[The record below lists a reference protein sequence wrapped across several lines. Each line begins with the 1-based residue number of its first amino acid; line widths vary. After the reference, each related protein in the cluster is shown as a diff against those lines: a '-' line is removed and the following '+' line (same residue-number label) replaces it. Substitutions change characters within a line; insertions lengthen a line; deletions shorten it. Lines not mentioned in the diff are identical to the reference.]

1 MDSHNVL
8 ADFHPLVRRWF
19 ERAYGEPSPPQRLGW
34 PSIAAGQNTL
44 ILAPTGS
51 GKTLAAFLWTI
62 NHLIEQQLQEELS
75 PGVRVLYVS
84 PLKALNNDIARNLEA
99 PLSGI
104 RQEAVAAGIQLPTI
118 HTAVRTGD
126 TPQSKRRAMVS
137 TPPDILITTP
147 ESLYLMLTSSQARSI
162 FKTVQYVIVDEI
174 HAVCNNKRGVH
185 LSLSLERLQEVA
197 DQEFVR
203 IGLSATQRPLERIA
217 EFLGGYAP
225 DAEKGSRIVPRP
237 VHIVDAGQRKEMDLK
252 VICAADDFS
261 LLPQDSVW
269 PLVFDEVLEEIRAH
283 KTTLIFVNNRR
294 LAERV
299 AATLNERITEA
310 TEASFHLYNVPRQ
323 TKWTRGNMPGDS
335 TGEADVRRSSPI
347 IDGAQ
352 LPGES
357 IERGTLPAE
366 GTERGTLPVEN
377 TKRSTLPVEGTER
390 ATPAGDGTQTVPME
404 GRTASGNNA
413 VPDYAGSLPQPE
425 EPEQLVQ
432 AYHGSMSREARE
444 QMEADLKEGKLRA
457 LVATSALELG
467 IDVGSIDLVI
477 QLQSPKGIA
486 RGLQRV
492 GRSGHLVSA
501 TSKGRVFVSHRED
514 LIETLVVARAMQ
526 THTVEETFIPENCL
540 DVLAQQIV
548 AMVGVEPWPVD
559 RLFAV
564 VRRSMC
570 YHALPRELFD
580 RVLDMLAGRY
590 THEAFRDLRPRISW
604 DRVNNV
610 VAPLP
615 GTSHAALTGG
625 GTIADRGYYGVYL
638 EDQRTKVG
646 EVDEEFI
653 YESRSGDTFLLG
665 SSVWRMLD
673 IDANRIIVAPAPG
686 QPARMPFWRG
696 EGIGRSFELGVAVGR
711 FRRELEARL
720 DRPGCQEWLQNE
732 YPVDSGG
739 AWNAMDYGR
748 RQKEA
753 TGRLPTDTTLILE
766 SFRDELGDPR
776 IVLHSCFGRRVNG
789 LLGLFLARA
798 YTQRAGIEPQMLYND
813 DGIMLRCPDTDTTY
827 PDLLSD
833 LDAGAA
839 QSSVLEDIMFAPV
852 FGGQFRQNAGRAL
865 LLPRTTPGKRTPL
878 WLQRL
883 RAADLL
889 NAVRQF
895 EDFPIVI
902 ETVREVLNDVLDFP
916 RFRSILSQIAEG
928 SIEVVTAQ
936 TEIPSPFAASLLFDF
951 IAAYMYESDQPREDR
966 QSQYLAVNRELL
978 SEVVDLDTVASLVR
992 PEAIT
997 AVEADLQHTRPGY
1010 RARTPEELMELLIRV
1025 GDLSEEEVR
1034 MRVEGESA
1042 QMLAE
1047 LGRNGRAVMI
1057 RHEGRP
1063 VWVAGEDRAL
1073 YARLGSDDETTTILR
1088 RYVEHHGP
1096 VTTAE
1101 LADRYGLSEDDVL
1114 RVAARWSSDRHMV
1127 RGRFRPPSMPGSGEP
1142 QWCYRPNIER
1152 IHRQTIS
1159 LLRKEIQ
1166 PCTIPEY
1173 VRFALAWH
1181 TQHSAAVNAGQ
1192 PDLSPIVDQL
1202 AGLTLPAD
1210 VWEYYVVA
1218 TRVSGPPGSNPAV
1231 SHADRLGTLPG
1242 YVWCG
1247 AGPGRMKV
1255 FIRGE
1260 GGIFLDP
1267 TAGNDAK
1274 ESGEAASRVLGYLRQ
1289 HGASFLSDVRS
1300 GAHLSLQALN
1310 AALAELFWGGMI
1322 TNDNLQEILQ
1332 LKRTARVDESIPV
1345 EPVQVV
1351 GPYSRRRLSPVVQ
1364 GARRAIRELPGWQGR
1379 WSLIDHPAVMGDA
1392 LTIDERVRRQVDCA
1406 MQRYGIL
1413 AREFLRRED
1422 LLPWSL
1428 LAPELQRREM
1438 RGTVRRGYFV
1448 EGLSGM
1454 QYALPSAVEML
1465 RRERSRPASDEAIL
1479 LNACDP
1485 INPYGPGV
1493 DLPFAE
1499 GRVAR
1504 TSSTM
1509 IAFVGGLPVLLSELN
1524 GTRLFTAPD
1533 ASDQVI
1539 ELALHLLVN
1548 LTRRPPAMRPFRH
1561 IHVEQ
1566 ANGTKPALDRIQPL
1580 LEKLGFVRDA
1590 GQTMRYEGYM

>member
-1 MDSHNVL
+1 METDNVL

-34 PSIAAGQNTL
+34 PSIAAGRNTL

-62 NHLIEQQLQEELS
+62 NHLIEQQLREELA

-104 RQEAVAAGIQLPTI
+104 RQEAVAAGIALPTI

-137 TPPDILITTP
+137 TPPEILITTP

-162 FKTVQYVIVDEI
+162 FTTVQYVIVDEI

-217 EFLGGYAP
+217 GFLGGYTADP
-225 DAEKGSRIVPRP
+225 ENGTRTVPRP
-237 VHIVDAGQRKEMDLK
+237 VNIVDAGQRKEMDLK
-252 VICAADDFS
+252 VICAADDFA
-261 LLPQDSVW
+261 LMPQDSVW
-269 PLVFDEVLEEIRAH
+269 PLVFDEVLEEIRTH
-283 KTTLIFVNNRR
+283 RTTLIFVNNRR

-310 TEASFHLYNVPRQ
+310 TGVTFNLYSVPRQ
-323 TKWTRGNMPGDS
+323 TQWTAGAGRGEPRDRSHERSGDELAGTPETVS
-335 TGEADVRRSSPI
+335 GGGTADAQ
-347 IDGAQ
+347 GA
-352 LPGES
+352 
-357 IERGTLPAE
+357 
-366 GTERGTLPVEN
+366 
-377 TKRSTLPVEGTER
+377 
-390 ATPAGDGTQTVPME
+390 
-404 GRTASGNNA
+404 
-413 VPDYAGSLPQPE
+413 
-425 EPEQLVQ
+425 EQLVQ

-444 QMEADLKEGKLRA
+444 QMEADLKAGRLRA

-467 IDVGSIDLVI
+467 IDIGSIDLVI

-514 LIETLVVARAMQ
+514 LVETLVVARAMQ
-526 THTVEETFIPENCL
+526 AHTVEETFIPENCL
-540 DVLAQQIV
+540 DVLAQQVV

-638 EDQRTKVG
+638 EDKRTKVG

-665 SSVWRMLD
+665 SSVWRMMD

-696 EGIGRSFELGVAVGR
+696 EGIGRSFELGLAVGR

-720 DRPGCQEWLQNE
+720 DRPGCQEWLQKE
-732 YPVDSGG
+732 YPVDSRG
-739 AWNAMDYGR
+739 AWNVMDYGR

-798 YTQRAGIEPQMLYND
+798 YTQRAGTEPQMLYND
-813 DGIMLRCPDTDTTY
+813 DGIMLRCPDTDAVY

-833 LDAGAA
+833 IDVAAAHSTVLD
-839 QSSVLEDIMFAPV
+839 DIMFSPV

-889 NAVRQF
+889 SAVRQF

-916 RFRSILSQIAEG
+916 RFRSILSQVADG
-928 SIEVVTAQ
+928 SIEVVTVQ

-951 IAAYMYESDQPREDR
+951 IAVYMYEHDQPREDR

-1025 GDLSEEEVR
+1025 GDLTEEEVQ
-1034 MRVEGESA
+1034 MRVEGASA
-1042 QMLAE
+1042 PMLAE
-1047 LGRNGRAVMI
+1047 LGRNGRAVLM
-1057 RHEGRP
+1057 RRGGRP
-1063 VWVAGEDRAL
+1063 VWIAGENRAL
-1073 YARLGSDDETTTILR
+1073 YARIGSDEATTTILR

-1096 VTTAE
+1096 VTTKE
-1101 LADRYGLSEDDVL
+1101 LADRYDLSEDDV
-1114 RVAARWSSDRHMV
+1114 RRAAARWSSDRHMV
-1127 RGRFRPPSMPGSGEP
+1127 RGKFRPPSMPGAGEP

-1166 PCTIPEY
+1166 PCTLPEY

-1181 TQHSAAVNAGQ
+1181 TAHATAVHASQ
-1192 PDLSPIVDQL
+1192 PDLSPILDQL
-1202 AGLTLPAD
+1202 AGLTLPAE
-1210 VWEYYVVA
+1210 VWEYHVA
-1218 TRVSGPPGSNPAV
+1218 AARISGSPASNPAP
-1231 SHADRLGTLPG
+1231 SHAAMLGALPG

-1247 AGPGRMKV
+1247 SGPGRMKV
-1255 FIRGE
+1255 FPRGE
-1260 GGIFLDP
+1260 GGIFLNPP
-1267 TAGNDAK
+1267 TVNN
-1274 ESGEAASRVLGYLRQ
+1274 EEEPGEAARRVLDYLRQ
-1289 HGASFLSDVRS
+1289 HGASFLSDIRT

-1310 AALAELFWGGMI
+1310 AALAELFWSGMI
-1322 TNDNLQEILQ
+1322 TNDNLQEIFQ
-1332 LKRTARVDESIPV
+1332 LKRTTRVDERIPV

-1351 GPYSRRRLSPVVQ
+1351 GPHSRRRFSPVVQ
-1364 GARRAIRELPGWQGR
+1364 GARRAIRDLPGWLGR
-1379 WSLIDHPAVMGDA
+1379 WSLIDHPAVLGNA
-1392 LTIDERVRRQVDCA
+1392 LTAGERIMRQVDCTL
-1406 MQRYGIL
+1406 QRYGIL

-1465 RRERSRPASDEAIL
+1465 RRERSRPAPDEAIL

-1493 DLPFAE
+1493 DLPFAG

-1509 IAFVGGLPVLLSELN
+1509 IAFVGGVPVLLSELN
-1524 GTRLFTAPD
+1524 GTRLSTAPD
-1533 ASDQVI
+1533 ASDQEI
-1539 ELALHLLVN
+1539 ELALQSLVN

-1580 LEKLGFVRDA
+1580 LAKLGFVRDA
-1590 GQTMRYEGYM
+1590 GQTMRYEGFI